1 MQYILPLPKAAPKPI
16 HMLQSFLIIYHI
28 QAPEGVGNAW
38 RLHPTYRACKKISF
52 LILSYRVCYINI
64 LLQLLLLPDKIH
76 T

>member
-1 MQYILPLPKAAPKPI
+1 MEAPKPI
-16 HMLQSFLIIYHI
+16 HRLQTFLIIYYI
-28 QAPEGVGNAW
+28 QASECVAKAW
-38 RLHPTYRACKKISF
+38 RLHPTLRACKKISF